1 MSPLL
6 EELDRVFGTV
16 DNGQARV
23 ALRLR
28 RHGAVA
34 EDLPVTLV
42 VVSEQAGGE
51 IVAAAVPLAELRI
64 DLYFH

>member
-1 MSPLL
+1 MSALL

-16 DNGQARV
+16 QNRQACV
-23 ALRLR
+23 LLLIR

-34 EDLPVTLV
+34 EDLPVALV
-42 VVSEQAGGE
+42 VISEQARGE
-51 IVAAAVPLAELRI
+51 VVAAAVPLAELGI